1 MKKVIALACLSMLP
15 LSYAAAEGYQVNA
28 QSAKQAGMGHVGAA
42 MKLGAESMHF
52 NPAGLSFMKNK
63 IQISGGVSGIFS
75 TGHMTNAY
83 LKHGVNKDR
92 TYEYGDTKYEIDN
105 KPGTPFF
112 LYAGFKIYD
121 NLAAGVTVNNQYGSS
136 MNWGKDWIG
145 AHLIQDIKLQSF
157 TIQPTI
163 SWKVF
168 DRLSIGA
175 GLMMDFGN
183 IELSRALV
191 GPGELGRLANSVQ
204 SDLQLAFINHPEFA
218 AITQPIVS
226 QLVENTKLYD
236 DASAASVTMN
246 GTAGVRF
253 GFNVGAMFDVN
264 EKITVGVSYRS
275 KIKMKV
281 KEGDI
286 ALNYANFEYLKE
298 NVFKNIG
305 AVMAIAKKFNIPI
318 PVNMQIPPLD
328 QGSFSS
334 SLPLPSNLNVGI
346 TYRPTDRWT
355 VSGEVQ
361 FVGWGAYDKLSI
373 EFSPSSLSPYNM
385 VAEKNYKNVRIYR
398 VGSEYKVTNRFDVR
412 LGAYFDETPVE
423 DDFLNPET
431 PSMSKLGLTCGFSF
445 RPTKPLSVDFA
456 FAYVTG
462 FGRDGSYSDS
472 SLLTGLPREFG
483 GHYNIRAF
491 VPTIGLSYGF

>member
-1 MKKVIALACLSMLP
+1 MKKVIALACLAMLP
-15 LSYAAAEGYQVNA
+15 MSYAAAEGYQVNA
-28 QSAKQAGMGHVGAA
+28 QSAKQAGMGHVGVA

-52 NPAGLSFMKNK
+52 NPAGLAFMNGK
-63 IQISGGVSGIFS
+63 IQLSGGVSGIFS
-75 TGHMTNAY
+75 DGYMSNAY
-83 LKHGVNKDR
+83 LKHGMNLDR
-92 TYEYGDTKYEIDN
+92 TFNYGDVKHEVDN
-105 KPGTPFF
+105 KPGTPFYLF
-112 LYAGFKIYD
+112 AGFKIYD

-145 AHLIQDIKLQSF
+145 SHLIQDIKLQSF

-163 SWKVF
+163 SWRIL

-175 GLMMDFGN
+175 GLMMDFGS
-183 IELSRALV
+183 IELSRALI
-191 GPGELGRLANSVQ
+191 GPGEFGRLANRMQ
-204 SDLQLAFINHPEFA
+204 ADLQTAFTNHPEFA
-218 AITQPIVS
+218 AMAQPIVN

-236 DASAASVTMN
+236 DASAASVTMKGN
-246 GTAGVRF
+246 AGIRF

-264 EKITVGVSYRS
+264 DKITIGVSYRS

-281 KEGDI
+281 NEGDI
-286 ALNYANFEYLKE
+286 ALNYANQNYLVEKI
-298 NVFKNIG
+298 VKP
-305 AVMAIAKKFNIPI
+305 MAMVQMLAKQNNIPI
-318 PVNMQIPPLD
+318 PVNIHIPPLD
-328 QGSFSS
+328 QGTFSS
-334 SLPLPSNLNVGI
+334 SLPLPSNWNVGI
-346 TYRPTDRWT
+346 TYCPTNRWT

-361 FVGWGAYDKLSI
+361 FVGWSAYDNLSI

-385 VAEKNYKNVRIYR
+385 TAEKNYKNARIYR
-398 VGSEYKVTNRFDVR
+398 LGTEFKATNRFDVR

-423 DDFLNPET
+423 EDFLNPET

-462 FGRDGSYSDS
+462 FGRDGSYSDH

-483 GHYNIRAF
+483 GHYNIHAF
-491 VPTIGLSYGF
+491 VPTIGVSYGF